1 MMYKCL
7 NGLVPNYL
15 SRNIIRRFD
24 IHGIFTRH
32 SNDINLSKCRT
43 SLAQRSIFYRAVK
56 RWNEL
61 DSDIRNST
69 FLSLFKKAEK
79 NLRFSWCFSLLYF

>member
-7 NGLVPNYL
+7 NGLVPNYV
-15 SRNIIRRFD
+15 SRNIVWQLIIR
-24 IHGIFTRH
+24 GISIRH
-32 SNDINLSKCRT
+32 SNYINLSKCRT
-43 SLAQRSIFYRAVK
+43 SLAQHSFFCHAVK

-69 FLSLFKKAEK
+69 SFSLFKNGAK
-79 NLRFSWCFSLLYF
+79 NLRLL